1 MSIFSVKLSF
11 KFFFSP
17 RKAKATVHQQA
28 QLLLHDNS
36 QDLIRTVL
44 YTWKHNNFF
53 CELLKVVRIGDF
65 SSHAIKQLYV
75 YIESIPIAAGML
87 PVR

>member
-1 MSIFSVKLSF
+1 M
-11 KFFFSP
+11 
-17 RKAKATVHQQA
+17 
-28 QLLLHDNS
+28 LHDNS